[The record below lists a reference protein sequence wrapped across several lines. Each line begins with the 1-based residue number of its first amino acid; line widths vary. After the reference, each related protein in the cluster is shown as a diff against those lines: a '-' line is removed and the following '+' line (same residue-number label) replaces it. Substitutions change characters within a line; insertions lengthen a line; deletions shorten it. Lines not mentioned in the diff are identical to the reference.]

1 MRYDGV
7 DWIILL
13 LLFMLILTEGQAGE
27 TWENSEKNLMI
38 FQKIQLL
45 LAISKDNL
53 I

>member
-27 TWENSEKNLMI
+27 TWENSEKKPYDLSENT
-38 FQKIQLL
+38 
-45 LAISKDNL
+45 ASSRN
-53 I
+53 